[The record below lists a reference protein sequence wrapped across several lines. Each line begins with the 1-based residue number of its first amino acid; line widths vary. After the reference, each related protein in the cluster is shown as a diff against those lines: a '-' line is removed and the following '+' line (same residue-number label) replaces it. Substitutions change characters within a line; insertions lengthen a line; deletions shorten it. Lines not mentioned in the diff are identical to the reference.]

1 MTTEIGNSERLLNVI
16 YRNKIGSEKR
26 LVQDKFYELDGKR
39 HLTPKAFK
47 FKLELLEKTI
57 ISQFDE
63 YNGDNSKL
71 ISIIELLK
79 ELNYP
84 SVVIKTLRE
93 MYINCKFNKTCKDK
107 VKLKKCI
114 AIQQLLW
121 VVINKGKE
129 YPAFDEMISEND
141 RKILLNGYIKR
152 DIDFIESCKKY
163 DTEKE
168 TLKEQSETR
177 LKNDNEEQLN
187 SHEQLKND
195 NEKQSKIQLNSLEQM
210 KQKTNSNKQLNNK
223 RINELKIMQRILTF
237 INNSLGKRLFT
248 EEIKQLKI
256 KIKETIKM
264 EIKGGSNDNLNAV
277 GVNSKNLNVSVNEEY
292 KNLLNKYSQLQ

>member
-1 MTTEIGNSERLLNVI
+1 MNS
-16 YRNKIGSEKR
+16 
-26 LVQDKFYELDGKR
+26 
-39 HLTPKAFK
+39 
-47 FKLELLEKTI
+47 LEQLK
-57 ISQFDE
+57 
-63 YNGDNSKL
+63 NDN
-71 ISIIELLK
+71 
-79 ELNYP
+79 
-84 SVVIKTLRE
+84 
-93 MYINCKFNKTCKDK
+93 
-107 VKLKKCI
+107 
-114 AIQQLLW
+114 
-121 VVINKGKE
+121 
-129 YPAFDEMISEND
+129 
-141 RKILLNGYIKR
+141 
-152 DIDFIESCKKY
+152 
-163 DTEKE
+163 E
-168 TLKEQSETR
+168 TLKEQ
-177 LKNDNEEQLN
+177 LN
-187 SHEQLKND
+187 SLEQLKND